1 VSDPKTRNRRIA
13 VRIPAATDRFALI
26 LRALVAC
33 ILFAG
38 LLWLVLLDMAP
49 VWSLFIAG
57 MLYAD
62 IVIR

>member
-1 VSDPKTRNRRIA
+1 

-26 LRALVAC
+26 LRAWVVC

-38 LLWLVLLDMAP
+38 LGWLVLLDMAP

-57 MLYAD
+57 MVYAD
-62 IVIR
+62 TLIR